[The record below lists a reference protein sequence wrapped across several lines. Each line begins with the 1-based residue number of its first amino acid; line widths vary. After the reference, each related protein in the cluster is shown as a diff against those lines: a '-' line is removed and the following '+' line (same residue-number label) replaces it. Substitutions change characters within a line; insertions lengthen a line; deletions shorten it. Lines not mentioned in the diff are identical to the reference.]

1 MARPEGN
8 TSEKSPLLALEPVV
22 VFDVV
27 GVGEERVEAEEGE
40 GVDVRPGVERAAQL
54 GACDLA
60 RDDVHGDHDRV
71 DWLLDSQC

>member
-1 MARPEGN
+1 MARPERN

-54 GACDLA
+54 CACDLA
-60 RDDVHGDHDRV
+60 RDDVDGDHDRV
-71 DWLLDSQC
+71 DWR